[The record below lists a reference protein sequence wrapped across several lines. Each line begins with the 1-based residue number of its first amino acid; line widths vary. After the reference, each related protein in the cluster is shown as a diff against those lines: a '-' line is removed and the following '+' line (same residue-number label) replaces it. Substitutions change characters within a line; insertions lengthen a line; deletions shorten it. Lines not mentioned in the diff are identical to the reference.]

1 MQREREKEIKEK
13 IELYLGNMKVTLS
26 EIETIN
32 KEYET
37 EMQKISERY
46 GEKIAKLKEAYVT
59 VESELLKLAKKEKSI
74 IFDGRDI
81 YDTRYGRLIREI
93 AEKVG
98 IPRGALEKCE
108 ELGFTEAIR
117 ISKSLDRAVIEG
129 WPDERLFL
137 IGAKRELKEKII
149 YELSREAT

>member
-1 MQREREKEIKEK
+1 
-13 IELYLGNMKVTLS
+13 
-26 EIETIN
+26 
-32 KEYET
+32 
-37 EMQKISERY
+37 MQKISERY

>member
-59 VESELLKLAKKEKSI
+59 VES
-74 IFDGRDI
+74 
-81 YDTRYGRLIREI
+81 
-93 AEKVG
+93 
-98 IPRGALEKCE
+98 
-108 ELGFTEAIR
+108 
-117 ISKSLDRAVIEG
+117 
-129 WPDERLFL
+129 
-137 IGAKRELKEKII
+137 
-149 YELSREAT
+149 